1 MDEKQ
6 VEKSIKQMRGIFAF
20 IGAVNALVAVLNLF
34 SDGGIP
40 IAVIGMIIA
49 AVFFMAFKGLGDR
62 TQQGYTFAR
71 IASGIM
77 LLFFPLFTIFGVMYL
92 IKLGKPEMKAA
103 LSG

>member
-20 IGAVNALVAVLNLF
+20 LGVINALTAILNVVSGGSFFLILITLVFAV
-34 SDGGIP
+34 
-40 IAVIGMIIA
+40 VM
-49 AVFFMAFKGLGDR
+49 FMAFKGLGDR

-71 IASGIM
+71 ISSVFM
-77 LLFFPLFTIFGVMYL
+77 LFLFPIFTIFGVMYL